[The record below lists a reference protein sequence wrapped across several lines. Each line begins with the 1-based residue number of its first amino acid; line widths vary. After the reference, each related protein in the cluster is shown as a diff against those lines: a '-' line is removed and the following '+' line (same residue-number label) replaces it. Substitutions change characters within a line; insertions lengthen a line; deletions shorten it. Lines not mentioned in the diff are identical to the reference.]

1 MSTEQT
7 SANLSIQVGQS
18 RHSRAPAEI
27 RLTRRQ
33 KRFLR
38 VLAEKPW
45 RSFADAAREA
55 GYAESVARK
64 PSIIF
69 ESPTVRYLWES
80 CLEAQCLEAQCL
92 DGQD

>member
-1 MSTEQT
+1 MSTNQP
-7 SANLSIQVGQS
+7 SANLGIQVGES
-18 RHSRAPAEI
+18 RSSAPPTEI

-38 VLAEKPW
+38 ALAAEPW

-69 ESPTVRYLWES
+69 ESPIVRYVWAGLFRERDS
-80 CLEAQCLEAQCL
+80 SS
-92 DGQD
+92 DSR